1 MHFLFADAMKENCDP
16 RFMSFMGQTPIL
28 FSSLPSLFLET
39 NVLEDQQ
46 DRIVPGAAISEE
58 IGAVLTYRGRLR
70 AVDGESVPTPDLLEN
85 SCSFQR
91 FFCHR
96 VGFFPE
102 EARCRRC

>member
-46 DRIVPGAAISEE
+46 DRIVPGVAVSEE
-58 IGAVLTYRGRLR
+58 IGAIRAYRGGPR
-70 AVDGESVPTPDLLEN
+70 AFDGESVPAPDLLEH
-85 SCSFQR
+85 SYSFRRR
-91 FFCHR
+91 FYHR
-96 VGFFPE
+96 ARFLPKWV
-102 EARCRRC
+102 RCRR